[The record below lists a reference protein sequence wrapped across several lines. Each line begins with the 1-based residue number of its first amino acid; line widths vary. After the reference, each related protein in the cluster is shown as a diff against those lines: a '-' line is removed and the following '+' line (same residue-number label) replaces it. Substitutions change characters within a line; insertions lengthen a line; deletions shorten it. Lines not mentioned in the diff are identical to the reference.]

1 MWRMGEIL
9 LYRAPAARC
18 HQAAAGSMTAVTR
31 HLTHCPTRDNTPCHL
46 VTHFPTSQTE
56 PRMVGWVEAGLGSFI
71 SNSKTQFDAKEL
83 IEVIAYIFFLM
94 RLGCG

>member
-1 MWRMGEIL
+1 
-9 LYRAPAARC
+9 
-18 HQAAAGSMTAVTR
+18 
-31 HLTHCPTRDNTPCHL
+31 
-46 VTHFPTSQTE
+46 
-56 PRMVGWVEAGLGSFI
+56 MVGWVEAGLGSFI